1 MMADDP
7 QTGGNSMLS
16 SYIGRWLSL
25 LMLILLVTLA
35 AAALFLKPDYP
46 AHVPLR
52 IGICA
57 FDSVSSGPALRSFGK
72 SVREHEGGDITWVWL
87 PAGSGPAGCDFYI
100 MTAPQMLSFREKVGI
115 RCLLLAFG
123 REDGSLSMGAVITRR
138 GAEPDWASTVFT
150 STISASGFISP
161 LAAIA
166 ENGTDLTDVSRE
178 TVSGGCPVCG
188 EAVVYGVLFGRYGAG
203 GISIDELR
211 RIEGAGSIEPEAL
224 RVLFTGPELPEIL
237 LVTDPSTEE
246 WKSRGFARRLPGIA
260 GRLPDP
266 LKREMTRL
274 GMAGFR
280 EPEEG
285 ELEFFGAVSR
295 EVWKAA
301 GYHFP

>member
-1 MMADDP
+1 MMTDDTK
-7 QTGGNSMLS
+7 TGGNSMLS

-25 LMLILLVTLA
+25 LMLLLLVTLA
-35 AAALFLKPDYP
+35 AAALFVKPDYP

-57 FDSVSSGPALRSFGK
+57 FDSVSSGPALRSFATR
-72 SVREHEGGDITWVWL
+72 VREQDGGDITWVWL
-87 PAGSGPAGCDFYI
+87 PADAEPAGCDFYI
-100 MTAPQMLSFREKVGI
+100 LTAPQMLAFREKTGI

-123 REDGSLSMGAVITRR
+123 REDGSLSMGAVIAGRD
-138 GAEPDWASTVFT
+138 AVPDWSRMAFT

-166 ENGTDLTDVSRE
+166 ESGVDLRKVSYE
-178 TVSGGCPVCG
+178 TVSGGCPVRG
-188 EAVVYGVLFGRYGAG
+188 EAVVYGVLFDRYGAG

-211 RIEGAGSIEPEAL
+211 RIEGTGSIEPGAL
-224 RVLFTGPELPEIL
+224 RVLFTGPELPEIIFAS
-237 LVTDPSTEE
+237 DPSTEE
-246 WKSRGFARRLPGIA
+246 WKSRGFARRLPRIA

-285 ELEFFGAVSR
+285 ELELRGAVSE